1 VLVLSVVQGIPYQ
14 EIAGIIGVSP
24 GATASRLSRAKK
36 MFVEQYQRI
45 SQEHDGHQEKR
56 S

>member
-1 VLVLSVVQGIPYQ
+1 LLLASVTGIPYQ
-14 EIAGIIGVSP
+14 EIATILGVSP

-36 MFVEQYQRI
+36 MFVEHYQRI
-45 SQEHDGHQEKR
+45 SQENDGQQEKQ